1 MTTTNVKITVYF
13 SNSIAIDIMTKHKK
27 IEIAKFV
34 FKHSTLMFYQKKVLD
49 EEEKISI
56 AATQ

>member
-13 SNSIAIDIMTKHKK
+13 SNSIAIDTMTKHEK

-34 FKHSTLMFYQKKVLD
+34 F
-49 EEEKISI
+49 ISI
-56 AATQ
+56 LH